1 VTRLAGH
8 AAGAT
13 ASELLRFFSRSG
25 TTGTL
30 LLQRGDAS
38 CYMLLHDGKWLLQ
51 REVGTFGAADIP
63 CDTFS
68 YQLHE
73 KSELPEARSSAPDSS
88 IAAFRALPRT
98 GTGQKLLHGATDLP
112 RLLEH
117 LRSSAFT
124 GSLTLDQGGESSLAL
139 LLRGRIG
146 AAFHERDSFVWQRSD
161 ALRALQR
168 HTLQS
173 GSGFLEVTALD
184 AVTIHSLL
192 GVALDSRAEGGDAA
206 YSGVQSTDS
215 GYVFQQRGTPY
226 LHVRTRPT
234 IAGVRYGL
242 PAELPDLL
250 LPGGAPGWEQLRY
263 DLTLRGRDALIP
275 MTELS
280 MRFSEEF
287 GRYGRQILDALL
299 AGLNLEETA
308 ARLGSD
314 LSDLKPWLDRLEQD
328 GLIHARNESGLRR
341 MDINERV

>member
-1 VTRLAGH
+1 MKLLAGP

-13 ASELLRFFSRSG
+13 ATELLRFFSRTG

-51 REVGTFGAADIP
+51 REAGSFGAADEP

-68 YQLHE
+68 YQLHDR
-73 KSELPEARSSAPDSS
+73 SELPEARSSGPGLAT
-88 IAAFRALPRT
+88 AAFRALPRT
-98 GTGQKLLHGATDLP
+98 GAGQQLRHGSTELGGLLD
-112 RLLEH
+112 H

-124 GSLTLDQGGESSLAL
+124 GSLSLHHAGEASLVL
-139 LLRGRIG
+139 LLQGRIG
-146 AAFHERDSFVWQRSD
+146 AAFHERDGFVWQRSD

-168 HTLQS
+168 HTLQA
-173 GSGFLEVTALD
+173 GGGTLELTALD
-184 AVTIHSLL
+184 AVTINSLL
-192 GVALDSRAEGGDAA
+192 GVALDSRADSTDPAGFT
-206 YSGVQSTDS
+206 GVLSTDS
-215 GYVFQQRGTPY
+215 GYTYHQAGIPY

-234 IAGVRYGL
+234 VAGVHYGL
-242 PAELPDLL
+242 PAGLPDLQ
-250 LPGGAPGWEQLRY
+250 LPRGTPGWEQLRY

-299 AGLNLEETA
+299 AGLSLEEVA

-314 LSDLKPWLDRLEQD
+314 LSDLKPWLDRLEKD
-328 GLIHARNESGLRR
+328 GLIHARNQPQ
-341 MDINERV
+341 RVKNGKQ